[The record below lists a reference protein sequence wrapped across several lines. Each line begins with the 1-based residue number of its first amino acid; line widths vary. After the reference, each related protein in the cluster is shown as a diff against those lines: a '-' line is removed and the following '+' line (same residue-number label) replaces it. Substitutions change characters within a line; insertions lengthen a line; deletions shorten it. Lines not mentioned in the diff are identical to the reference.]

1 MSSPREDP
9 AVMRF
14 AVESRDWELVGV
26 LAEFLEREPASWL
39 GVAQSAYLTLSV
51 RLGLGSEGQ

>member
-1 MSSPREDP
+1 
-9 AVMRF
+9 MRF

-51 RLGLGSEGQ
+51 RLGLGSEVQ